1 MVLVSAVRRGW
12 LKKVFSVRTSGTSVA
27 STCHHFS
34 ITLHLFLFTFRCL
47 AIRSLIYQYCPLL
60 VRRSSGIPVHLPK
73 GGYDPKEASRHT
85 AEKQN
90 IRIRSAVCKRRA
102 WVEVGVGARSGFGYA
117 PLAERSLSSTQ
128 LSLGVLRSLVDLL
141 TDWCSAGHGAAG
153 LRLCAACERLRLQPV
168 FGVTSRGRRARTT
181 SRRRSRWCTARV
193 VGVRHA
199 ERRSAPAE
207 PVRGRSTPS
216 QTKGRFFIALG

>member
-27 STCHHFS
+27 STCHHCFYYITSLSIHIPLFS
-34 ITLHLFLFTFRCL
+34 NTFPYL
-47 AIRSLIYQYCPLL
+47 SVLSVVGPSF
-60 VRRSSGIPVHLPK
+60 VRNSSSPPK
-73 GGYDPKEASRHT
+73 GRVRPEGSLTPYGGKAKH
-85 AEKQN
+85 QV
-90 IRIRSAVCKRRA
+90 VCKRRA

-128 LSLGVLRSLVDLL
+128 LSLGVLGSLVDLL

-207 PVRGRSTPS
+207 PVRERSTPS
-216 QTKGRFFIALG
+216 QTKGRFF

>member
-1 MVLVSAVRRGW
+1 MVLASAVRRVW
-12 LKKVFSVRTSGTSVA
+12 LKKVFSVCTSGIYVLS
-27 STCHHFS
+27 SCHHFS
-34 ITLHLFLFTFRCL
+34 TTLHHILFTFHHLTVHSFVYR
-47 AIRSLIYQYCPLL
+47 YCPLF
-60 VRRSSGIPVHLPK
+60 VRLLSGIPVHLPK
-73 GGYDPKEASRHT
+73 GGYDPKEASRHM
-85 AEKQN
+85 AEQQN
-90 IRIRSAVCKRRA
+90 IKIKAAVCKRRA

-117 PLAERSLSSTQ
+117 PLAERSLSPTQ

-207 PVRGRSTPS
+207 PVRE
-216 QTKGRFFIALG
+216 RFELHRKRN